1 MTIND
6 IPIKIIEG
14 CISFATENKART
26 SFSPSPTN
34 FDVNELAE
42 ILKNA
47 EIQCFQLIAN

>member
-1 MTIND
+1 M
-6 IPIKIIEG
+6 IEG

-34 FDVNELAE
+34 FDVNDDAE

-47 EIQCFQLIAN
+47 TIKEINCYTFLMLKSCV